1 MLDPGLFF
9 MENWGFKMQEIHKH
23 LAVFR
28 SFLECWGCS
37 SGVVRGCAGM
47 FRGSPFR
54 LLRRVHVTPT
64 TPPPKCDL
72 YPCGP
77 HLPLAF
83 ILADPH
89 LLCPQPLL

>member
-37 SGVVRGCAGM
+37 SEWLEDAQECSGGALLGC
-47 FRGSPFR
+47 
-54 LLRRVHVTPT
+54 
-64 TPPPKCDL
+64 
-72 YPCGP
+72 
-77 HLPLAF
+77 
-83 ILADPH
+83 
-89 LLCPQPLL
+89 

>member
-9 MENWGFKMQEIHKH
+9 MENWGLKMQEIHKH
-23 LAVFR
+23 LVVFR

-37 SGVVRGCAGM
+37 SGMIRGCPGM

-64 TPPPKCDL
+64 TPSPPH
-72 YPCGP
+72 PS
-77 HLPLAF
+77 LAF
-83 ILADPH
+83 TLVGPTSLWPSA
-89 LLCPQPLL
+89 